1 MVERGRT
8 VRARVVEKNGN
19 KVPRKFIKQLEEIGI
34 SMMTGRA
41 IYISNC
47 EVVAV
52 SPMWDEFVEVL
63 QHVKDIAVD
72 VEWAFRSRP
81 DEPLYDPS
89 DDDDHLTELRNLMV
103 SHSSAS
109 GFFEK
114 SLRYWDAAT
123 DIPTL
128 VRAMVDPPAQSCPVA
143 HAAPDGAYLMSI
155 RLMFEN
161 VWFCIRINRKRNFV

>member
-52 SPMWDEFVEVL
+52 SPMWGEFVEIL
-63 QHVKDIAVD
+63 QDVRGVAVD
-72 VEWAFRSRP
+72 YSRAFNP
-81 DEPLYDPS
+81 CPEEPLYKSSINGVHPV
-89 DDDDHLTELRNLMV
+89 TEPCSLIESR
-103 SHSSAS
+103 SAGG
-109 GFFEK
+109 GFVDK
-114 SLRYWDAAT
+114 SLRFLDAAT
-123 DIPTL
+123 DIPKL
-128 VRAMVDPPAQSCPVA
+128 VRDMVNPRADSCPVA
-143 HAAPDGAYLMSI
+143 HAAPDGAYLMSV
-155 RLMFEN
+155 LVMFEN
-161 VWFCIRINRKRNFV
+161 VWFRI